1 MLFIHE
7 ISLVPMEQ
15 LESMFFFIGIDQD
28 RTKVSA
34 FIHSAAAVA
43 VFVFGI
49 IYLRSRRLDVL
60 STIFEHHYDSEGE
73 SEGIPT
79 LKVTKPAARF
89 KSMPGVD
96 DPEDPDSSFAEN
108 EDEQQYLIWK
118 IYDKIIDA
126 FTSEFVVLNVCR
138 LGLCVWILRYNCIQS
153 IIIVIFLFHSTLI
166 KSMVAFLPF
175 IKFFYLPY
183 MCLNLVAFY
192 ILNVLRYKIAP
203 VKDHILFD
211 IKYGI
216 IIFENPAFDFPLML
230 FILLLVALLA
240 LKLSHLS
247 HMLQGQDE
255 MRFTL
260 RKKAKTLRNIQKKSP
275 ILSIIYYV
283 FYLSIEALL
292 LFILLVNVVSK
303 VNLSNFCLNLYLVMY
318 LIYPAFA
325 RKNIRKFLFVIE
337 AFNLINYVYGIVIA
351 SSEGNFFVGE
361 IGNLIGIDSYD
372 VHVRKYFN
380 VIPTF
385 RIVAL
390 IIVTMT
396 IWNTLPSE
404 DDEGFGNDK
413 SDFEAKLYKTMY
425 GYSKCFTE
433 TIYIIFNIIRD
444 LTIWI

>member
-1 MLFIHE
+1 M
-7 ISLVPMEQ
+7 
-15 LESMFFFIGIDQD
+15 
-28 RTKVSA
+28 
-34 FIHSAAAVA
+34 
-43 VFVFGI
+43 
-49 IYLRSRRLDVL
+49 
-60 STIFEHHYDSEGE
+60 
-73 SEGIPT
+73 
-79 LKVTKPAARF
+79 
-89 KSMPGVD
+89 
-96 DPEDPDSSFAEN
+96 
-108 EDEQQYLIWK
+108 
-118 IYDKIIDA
+118 
-126 FTSEFVVLNVCR
+126 
-138 LGLCVWILRYNCIQS
+138 
-153 IIIVIFLFHSTLI
+153 
-166 KSMVAFLPF
+166 
-175 IKFFYLPY
+175 
-183 MCLNLVAFY
+183 NLVAFY
-192 ILNVLRYKIAP
+192 VLNILRYKIAP
-203 VKDHILFD
+203 AKAHILYD

-318 LIYPAFA
+318 LIYPSFA

-404 DDEGFGNDK
+404 DDEGFDNDK